1 MLDLFLKH
9 SLGCYFYNLHINS
22 ITYGSYNNHALLV
35 TSSSY
40 CTDSQVTLGV
50 VYVGVI
56 LIITSF
62 IIFLNFDKDIRNLEN
77 FIMLSFVSIL
87 VGIFGSIIL
96 FFILTAFVNFPQITI
111 GTILFLGTSYLYYI
125 FGFSSLFDKIKNL
138 SNLILDKIAKIGLG
152 VDDLFNS
159 RKIGERVKQ
168 LQMPVE
174 DQYFKSAIK
183 EVEDILNDRNNF

>member
-1 MLDLFLKH
+1 MLNLFLKH

-35 TSSSY
+35 ASSSY
-40 CTDSQVTLGV
+40 CTDSQVSLGV
-50 VYVGVI
+50 VYVGLI

-62 IIFLNFDKDIRNLEN
+62 IIFLNFDKDIRDLVN
-77 FIMLSFVSIL
+77 FIMLLFVSIL

-96 FFILTAFVNFPQITI
+96 FFILAAFVNFPQITI

-125 FGFSSLFDKIKNL
+125 FGFSLLFDKIKNL

-152 VDDLFNS
+152 IDDLFNN